1 MNSRAYRDRDHALVI
16 CLNLYGW
23 PNQIN
28 ALELYDEFKS
38 ISDDLDLAVDNVSYV
53 TIEEALKVVNINLK
67 TFEKRKLDKYMMLS
81 ILDLYRNKYP
91 IKTGYN
97 YPSCGVGVESIVDD
111 RFCTN
116 NFYLYFEPSRPRIDP
131 EYFSSL
137 IRRLFRYFKP
147 TYGIGYLIEQRFVPA
162 YYVSGFIEGR
172 LEEVEQRR
180 IGDWG
185 SYYSDRWVP
194 KAGEL
199 RDVYELN
206 YLSDIHLNRPVGNV
220 PGSPS
225 LRDWISSTDAGSLS
239 PINETLTLWELNTS
253 RRDEIR
259 QTLLKGGSLVATV

>member
-1 MNSRAYRDRDHALVI
+1 M
-16 CLNLYGW
+16 
-23 PNQIN
+23 
-28 ALELYDEFKS
+28 E
-38 ISDDLDLAVDNVSYV
+38 ISNDLDLAVDKVSYV
-53 TIEEALKVVNINLK
+53 AIEDRLKVININLK
-67 TFEKRKLDKYMMLS
+67 TFEKRKFEKSKNFILLDFYK
-81 ILDLYRNKYP
+81 NKYP
-91 IKTGYN
+91 NKTDYN
-97 YPSCGVGVESIVDD
+97 YPKCGIGISSEVDD
-111 RFCTN
+111 IFCRN
-116 NFYLYFEPSRPRIDP
+116 YFYLYYEPTRPRIDS
-131 EYFSSL
+131 EYFDNL

-162 YYVSGFIEGR
+162 FYVRGFIEGR

-225 LRDWISSTDAGSLS
+225 LRDWISSADAGSLS
-239 PINETLTLWELNTS
+239 PINESLTLWELNIS

-259 QTLLKGGSLVATV
+259 QTLLDGGSLVATV